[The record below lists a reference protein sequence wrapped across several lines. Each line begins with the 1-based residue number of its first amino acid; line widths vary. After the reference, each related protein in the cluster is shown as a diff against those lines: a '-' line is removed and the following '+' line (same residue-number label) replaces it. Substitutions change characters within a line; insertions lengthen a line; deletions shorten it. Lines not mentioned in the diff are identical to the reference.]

1 MPTVLPSAV
10 TKTAGG
16 ADLYLN
22 DNPAL
27 PLGSSVLYQTITGG
41 APTPGNP
48 GAIIDFS
55 TGYAPWVP
63 GSPIV
68 PGTVY
73 GTGFKYQTGV
83 YLARLSVPNVGEAAN
98 GFTKGCFSFT
108 WDGQNLTA
116 GASSNPSN
124 DSGAAQCFICT
135 LTNGTTGLASNL
147 VWGWKNL
154 VGAAPIGTIDI
165 IMVEQIPI
173 IPLF

>member
-1 MPTVLPSAV
+1 MPVSLPSQV

-27 PLGSSVLYQTITGG
+27 PLGSSVLFMTVTGG

-48 GAIIDFS
+48 GANIDFS
-55 TGYAPWVP
+55 TAYPPYTGGIPVS
-63 GSPIV
+63 GV
-68 PGTVY
+68 VY

-83 YLARLSVPNVGEAAN
+83 YLARLSVPNVGEAPN

-116 GASSNPSN
+116 GGSSNPSN
-124 DSGAAQCFICT
+124 DSGQTQCFIAT
-135 LTNGTTGLASNL
+135 TTNGTTGFASVL
-147 VWGWKNL
+147 TWGWKNL
-154 VGAAPIGTIDI
+154 VGPAPIGTIDI